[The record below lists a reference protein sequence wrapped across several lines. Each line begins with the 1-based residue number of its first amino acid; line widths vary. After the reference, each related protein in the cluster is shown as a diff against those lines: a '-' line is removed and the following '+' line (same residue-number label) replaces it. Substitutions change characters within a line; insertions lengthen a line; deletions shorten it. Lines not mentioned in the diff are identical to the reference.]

1 MLNFCWVST
10 FFDILFF
17 NVSWTVA
24 RTPIKNIVFWKS
36 MMRSF
41 RWIEKSCFD
50 RLRFLAEF
58 STNLQKMHYFGQ
70 FKDHNSRRKK
80 GNSTNDSIFLST
92 FWAVTVCDIH
102 FCIWKLSK
110 FIFMGVLL
118 SSILVCKMPE
128 FWRCKLWD
136 QNFVWFNSGKIHLG
150 KVKKQVLLFP
160 SSWELNLSDLMIYF
174 CLFQNAIL

>member
-1 MLNFCWVST
+1 MNFVKFLLSQF

-17 NVSWTVA
+17 NILWIVA
-24 RTPIKNIVFWKS
+24 QNSIKNTIFWKS

-41 RWIEKSCFD
+41 RWIEINCFN
-50 RLRFLAEF
+50 RFRFLAEV

-80 GNSTNDSIFLST
+80 GNYTNDSIFSST

-110 FIFMGVLL
+110 FIFMG
-118 SSILVCKMPE
+118 SSFPFVCSGLQNTWILEVYAVRSEIC
-128 FWRCKLWD
+128 L
-136 QNFVWFNSGKIHLG
+136 VWFRKYKH
-150 KVKKQVLLFP
+150 
-160 SSWELNLSDLMIYF
+160 
-174 CLFQNAIL
+174 